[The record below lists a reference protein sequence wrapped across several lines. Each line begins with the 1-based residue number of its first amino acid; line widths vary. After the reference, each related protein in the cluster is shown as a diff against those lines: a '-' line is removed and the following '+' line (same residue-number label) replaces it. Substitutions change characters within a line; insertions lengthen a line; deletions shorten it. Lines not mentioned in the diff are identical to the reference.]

1 MSQKFRVARS
11 LQQGPLQSRTRPSVA
26 EPAVTSA
33 QAQSVRGTDELFAEV
48 YARLKAMA
56 ARHLGTANAVS
67 IDPTVLVHELY
78 LRMSAHRE
86 LTFAHQAQFFCYAAQ
101 AMRHLLL
108 DLAQAHRS
116 QRAGG
121 QWLQITLTARNE
133 SFMLESAEQV
143 IVLDHALHRL
153 EQHDA
158 RAARVIELR
167 YFAGLTS
174 EQAAAA
180 LGISKRTA
188 DRDWIFALA
197 FLKTDLA

>member
-1 MSQKFRVARS
+1 MSDRQV
-11 LQQGPLQSRTRPSVA
+11 QSPRT
-26 EPAVTSA
+26 
-33 QAQSVRGTDELFAEV
+33 TDELFAEV

-56 ARHLGTANAVS
+56 ARHVAAAQGVS
-67 IDPTVLVHELY
+67 MDPTVLVHELY
-78 LRMSAHRE
+78 LRVSANRE
-86 LTFAHQAQFFCYAAQ
+86 LAFSHPAQFFCYAAQ

-108 DLAQAHRS
+108 DLAQSHRS
-116 QRAGG
+116 LRAGG

-133 SFMLESAEQV
+133 SFVLESADQV
-143 IVLDHALHRL
+143 IALDRSLDRL
-153 EQHDA
+153 AENEA

-174 EQAAAA
+174 EQAAEA

-197 FLKTDLA
+197 FLKTDLG

>member
-1 MSQKFRVARS
+1 MAIQAVQNAR
-11 LQQGPLQSRTRPSVA
+11 
-26 EPAVTSA
+26 PA
-33 QAQSVRGTDELFAEV
+33 DELFSEV
-48 YARLKAMA
+48 YARLKGMA
-56 ARHLGTANAVS
+56 ARQVAAAHGMAM
-67 IDPTVLVHELY
+67 DPTVLVHELY
-78 LRMSAHRE
+78 LRMSANRE
-86 LTFAHQAQFFCYAAQ
+86 LTFAHPAQFFCYAAH

-121 QWLQITLTARNE
+121 QWLQITFTARDE
-133 SFMLESAEQV
+133 SFVVESAEQ
-143 IVLDHALHRL
+143 IIALDRALSRL
-153 EQHDA
+153 AETDA

-180 LGISKRTA
+180 LAISKRTA

>member
-1 MSQKFRVARS
+1 MSSQAV
-11 LQQGPLQSRTRPSVA
+11 QSTHNA
-26 EPAVTSA
+26 
-33 QAQSVRGTDELFAEV
+33 DELFAEV

-56 ARHLGTANAVS
+56 ARQVAAAYGMAM
-67 IDPTVLVHELY
+67 DPTVLVHELY
-78 LRMSAHRE
+78 LRMSANRE
-86 LTFAHQAQFFCYAAQ
+86 LTFSHPAQFFCYAAH

-108 DLAQAHRS
+108 DLAHAHRS

-121 QWLQITLTARNE
+121 QWLQVTLTARNE
-133 SFMLESAEQV
+133 SFVLESAEQV
-143 IVLDHALHRL
+143 IALDRALNRL
-153 EQHDA
+153 AENDA

-174 EQAAAA
+174 EQAASA

>member
-1 MSQKFRVARS
+1 MSDIQVQPPRA
-11 LQQGPLQSRTRPSVA
+11 
-26 EPAVTSA
+26 
-33 QAQSVRGTDELFAEV
+33 TDELFAEV

-56 ARHLGTANAVS
+56 ARHLAAAQGVS
-67 IDPTVLVHELY
+67 MDPTVLVHELY
-78 LRMSAHRE
+78 LRISANRE
-86 LTFAHQAQFFCYAAQ
+86 LAFSHPAQFFCYAAQ

-108 DLAQAHRS
+108 DLAQSRRS
-116 QRAGG
+116 LRAGG

-133 SFMLESAEQV
+133 SIVLESADQ
-143 IVLDHALHRL
+143 IIALDCSLDRL
-153 EQHDA
+153 AKNDA

-174 EQAAAA
+174 EQAAEA

-197 FLKTDLA
+197 FLKTDLG